1 MIGNLGI
8 WEILGIL
15 LIFLLLFGAKRLPE
29 IGSALGKGIKEFKNS
44 VKEIQGGDAP
54 EIMNTDTPTDN
65 QSVKEEEHQA

>member
-29 IGSALGKGIKEFKNS
+29 IGSSLGKGIKEFKNS
-44 VKEIQGGDAP
+44 VKEIQGGDGR
-54 EIMNTDTPTDN
+54 EIPSNDVSSEN
-65 QSVKEEEHQA
+65 QTVREEEKQA